1 MKSKCFFALLLCFL
15 IGAGCTSSSSKK
27 EVIDVSYNND
37 YWEKLIGDTTKVK
50 AVKKEVPK
58 KEEKKKQTRKTKQSY
73 SGGDNMRGWDPI
85 MEDDSDDMEMTRYME
100 NYDEEGWN

>member
-1 MKSKCFFALLLCFL
+1 MKSKCFFVLLLCLL
-15 IGAGCTSSSSKK
+15 IGTGCTSSSSKK

-37 YWEKLIGDTTKVK
+37 YWEKLIGDTTKTK
-50 AVKKEVPK
+50 AVKKEVPQ
-58 KEEKKKQTRKTKQSY
+58 KEEKKKQTRKTKHTY

-85 MEDDSDDMEMTRYME
+85 MEDDSEDMEMTRYME